1 MIISALEKIKGS
13 GESIGSEVGENRR
26 CCFYFY
32 FLFLIYLAAPGLSC
46 SMQDLSSGMWDL
58 VPRPGIEPGLPAL
71 GTWSL
76 SHCTITKVPQGLILV
91 E

>member
-46 SMQDLSSGMWDL
+46 SMQDLS
-58 VPRPGIEPGLPAL
+58 
-71 GTWSL
+71 
-76 SHCTITKVPQGLILV
+76 
-91 E
+91 